1 MNRALYFCFIFASSI
16 TARSHHDFRIV
27 IDPGHG
33 AHDTGAQCFGLCEKH
48 IALDIGRRV
57 THFLKK
63 SGYTKT
69 LLTRTKDVGLS
80 LTQRSELA
88 AQIKAD
94 LFVSIHV
101 NSGGT
106 KATAQGIETFYL
118 RGKAFLPPTRQGGFM
133 FLNVKNK
140 KEATELVDQAL
151 QKNIGDSENLAKSIQ
166 NNLVGL
172 LHQNNHQITNRGVK
186 TDEHRVLLRSAVPA
200 ALVEVGFLTN
210 PQEARLLS
218 KKNYRQ
224 LLAIGIGKGI
234 QEYLRN
240 MDPTI
245 TSTQS

>member
-1 MNRALYFCFIFASSI
+1 MNRALYFFFIFASSI
-16 TARSHHDFRIV
+16 LAGPQHDFRIV

-33 AHDTGAQCFGLCEKH
+33 AHDTGAQCFGLCEKN

-57 THFLKK
+57 AHFLKK

-69 LLTRTKDVGLS
+69 LLTRTNDTGLS
-80 LTQRSELA
+80 LMQRSELA

-101 NSGGT
+101 NSAG
-106 KATAQGIETFYL
+106 KKNTAQGVETFYL

-166 NNLVGL
+166 TNLIEL
-172 LHQNNHQITNRGVK
+172 LNENNHQITNRGVK
-186 TDEHRVLLRSAVPA
+186 TDEHRVLLRSSVPA

-210 PQEARLLS
+210 PKEARLMS

-224 LLAIGIGKGI
+224 LLANGIGKGI
-234 QEYLRN
+234 QEYLSN

-245 TSTQS
+245 TSTQL